1 MFKNILL
8 SYDFENDFSAIPDYL
23 EKATDEDSVVVI
35 YHVVTENDL
44 AISVKYYNKHK
55 EDIIREKEKK
65 LTPFLRE
72 LEKRDIQYKIDVDF
86 GHIKNTIL
94 EKITSG
100 DINNGEFDLVIMSN
114 HRVDLNIKHVLGDV
128 THKIAKR
135 SSVPVLI
142 VK

>member
-8 SYDFENDFSAIPDYL
+8 PYDFENDFSAIPDYL
-23 EKATDEDSVVVI
+23 EKVTDEDSVVVI

-72 LEKRDIQYKIDVDF
+72 LEKRDIQYK
-86 GHIKNTIL
+86 
-94 EKITSG
+94 
-100 DINNGEFDLVIMSN
+100 
-114 HRVDLNIKHVLGDV
+114 
-128 THKIAKR
+128 
-135 SSVPVLI
+135 
-142 VK
+142 

>member
-8 SYDFENDFSAIPDYL
+8 PYDFENDFSAIPDYL
-23 EKATDEDSVVVI
+23 EKVTDEDSVVVI

-55 EDIIREKEKK
+55 KDIIREKEKK

-86 GHIKNTIL
+86 GHIKDTIL

-100 DINNGEFDLVIMSN
+100 DINNGEFD
-114 HRVDLNIKHVLGDV
+114 
-128 THKIAKR
+128 
-135 SSVPVLI
+135 
-142 VK
+142 

>member
-8 SYDFENDFSAIPDYL
+8 PYDFENDFSAIPDYL
-23 EKATDEDSVVVI
+23 EKVTDEDSVVVI

-44 AISVKYYNKHK
+44 AISIKYYNKHK

-72 LEKRDIQYKIDVDF
+72 LEKRGIQYKIDVDF
-86 GHIKNTIL
+86 GHIKDTIL

-114 HRVDLNIKHVLGDV
+114 HRVDLNINC
-128 THKIAKR
+128 
-135 SSVPVLI
+135 
-142 VK
+142 

>member
-1 MFKNILL
+1 
-8 SYDFENDFSAIPDYL
+8 
-23 EKATDEDSVVVI
+23 
-35 YHVVTENDL
+35 
-44 AISVKYYNKHK
+44 
-55 EDIIREKEKK
+55 
-65 LTPFLRE
+65 
-72 LEKRDIQYKIDVDF
+72 DIQYKIDVDF
-86 GHIKNTIL
+86 GHIKDTIL

>member
-8 SYDFENDFSAIPDYL
+8 PYDFENDFSAIPDYL
-23 EKATDEDSVVVI
+23 EKVIDEDSVVVI

-44 AISVKYYNKHK
+44 AISVNYYNKHK

-72 LEKRDIQYKIDVDF
+72 LEKRGIQYKIDVDF
-86 GHIKNTIL
+86 GHIKDTIL

>member
-8 SYDFENDFSAIPDYL
+8 PYDFENDFSAIPDYL
-23 EKATDEDSVVVI
+23 EKVTDEDSVVVI

-72 LEKRDIQYKIDVDF
+72 LEKRDIKD
-86 GHIKNTIL
+86 TIL